1 MATIT
6 VCERQS
12 GNLDKLNVILGVRG
26 VVMVEEGLPRQT
38 DKIGKWQRVTID
50 KFEREVS
57 VGS

>member
-1 MATIT
+1 MATKT

-12 GNLDKLNVILGVRG
+12 GNIDKLNVILGVRG
-26 VVMVEEGLPRQT
+26 VVTVEEGLPRQT

-50 KFEREVS
+50 KFERQVS